1 MNFKRQ
7 YAKIIGTGSYIPDK
21 VLTNEDLEKMVD
33 TNDEWIVSRTGIRE
47 RRIADEGDA
56 TSDLASRAAINAC
69 NDAGI
74 KPSDIDLIIV
84 ATVTPDM
91 AFPSTACIVQKNIG
105 ASHAAAFD
113 VEAAC
118 TGFIYGIT
126 IAAQFI
132 ETGFYKNVIVI
143 GADILSRITDWKD
156 RNTCVL
162 FGDGAGAAVITASDE
177 DGIIS
182 SYLASDGDGGEYVTC
197 PAGGS
202 RMPASHETIDNRLH
216 YTHMSGN
223 DVFRFAVKAMPEAI
237 SKALENC
244 HMSADD
250 IDLVFPH
257 QANIRII
264 ESASKKLNIPMEKIV
279 LTIDKYGNTS
289 SASIPVAIDE
299 YSRSSRIKK
308 GDRMAL
314 VGFGGGLTWG
324 ASIIK
329 WLK

>member
-7 YAKIIGTGSYIPDK
+7 YAKIIGTGSCIPGK

-33 TNDEWIVSRTGIRE
+33 TNDEWIASRTGIRE
-47 RRIADEGDA
+47 RRIADESEA
-56 TSDLASRAAINAC
+56 TSDLASKAAINAC
-69 NDAGI
+69 SDAGI

-91 AFPSTACIVQKNIG
+91 AFPSTACLVQKKIG
-105 ASHAAAFD
+105 AGNAAAFD
-113 VEAAC
+113 IEAAC
-118 TGFIYGIT
+118 TGFIYALT
-126 IAAQFI
+126 VAAQFI
-132 ETGFYKNVIVI
+132 ETGFYKNALVI
-143 GADILSRITDWKD
+143 GADVLSRITDWED
-156 RNTCVL
+156 RGTCVL
-162 FGDGAGAAVITASDE
+162 FGDGAGAAVIADSDE

-182 SYLASDGDGGEYVTC
+182 SYLASDGEGGECVTC

-202 RMPASHETIDNRLH
+202 RMPASHDTVDKRLH

-223 DVFRFAVKAMPEAI
+223 DVFRFAVKAMPDAI
-237 SKALENC
+237 SKALERCN
-244 HMSADD
+244 MDVDD
-250 IDLVFPH
+250 IDLFFPH

-264 ESASKKLNIPMEKIV
+264 ESASKKLNIPAEKIA

-289 SASIPVAIDE
+289 SASIPVAMDE
-299 YSRSSRIKK
+299 YSRSNRIKK
-308 GDRMAL
+308 GDRIAL